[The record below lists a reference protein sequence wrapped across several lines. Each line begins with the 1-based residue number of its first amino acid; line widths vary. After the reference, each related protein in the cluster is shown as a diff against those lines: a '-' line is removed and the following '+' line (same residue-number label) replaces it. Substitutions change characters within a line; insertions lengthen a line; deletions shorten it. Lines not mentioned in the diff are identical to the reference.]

1 MIEIRYTGDAL
12 WERIERAVEKVK
24 ERLRRVTSALNE
36 AHIPYAVVGGNA
48 VQLWVAQVDEA
59 AVRNTRD
66 VDIVL
71 NRKDIDAAKE
81 ALIPAGFVFQEVA
94 GVPRF
99 LDGPEGAPREAVH
112 VVYAGE
118 KVRADYLEAAP
129 EVDRFELIKSM
140 RTLAFP
146 ELVRMK
152 LTSHRLKDRVHLQ
165 DMISVGLIDETWLE
179 RFSPELRARLK
190 ELLDNPEG

>member
-1 MIEIRYTGDAL
+1 MVEIKYTGDAL

-24 ERLRRVTSALNE
+24 ERLQRVTCALND
-36 AHIPYAVVGGNA
+36 AGIPYAVIGGNA

-71 NRKDIDAAKE
+71 NRKDIDAAIQ
-81 ALIPAGFVFQEVA
+81 ALAPVGFVFQEVA
-94 GVPRF
+94 AVPMF
-99 LDGPEGAPREAVH
+99 LDGPDGSPRDAVH

-118 KVRADYLEAAP
+118 KVRAEHSETAP
-129 EVDRFELIKSM
+129 QVEQFEWLKSM
-140 RTLAFP
+140 RTLTFA

-152 LTSHRLKDRVHLQ
+152 LTSHRLKDRVHLL
-165 DMISVGLIDETWLE
+165 DMISVGLIDESWLD
-179 RFSPELRARLK
+179 RFSPELRSRLK
-190 ELLDNPEG
+190 ELLENPDG

>member
-1 MIEIRYTGDAL
+1 MIEIRYTDDAL

-99 LDGPEGAPREAVH
+99 LDGPEGTPREAVH